1 MHFKMF
7 IHGKAIQGKPF
18 LLSVLF
24 ILILGNNLSA
34 QDLYIIRNENPT
46 EYIQRIEIDP
56 PDKARAWDSCRAFAT
71 QLKYPG
77 KVENDAIMDES
88 LEKIAGQFG
97 FYLYRQ
103 MAFLKQVDAAVFADL
118 EIDFQQNQVVA
129 AIRNIY
135 VMDYARDR
143 YGKFSPISSKR
154 FTLEDLP
161 KKRNNDTWRKH
172 LNTIDNNIRLLL
184 SNLNKSIEEIKAASL
199 N

>member
-1 MHFKMF
+1 MHFNIF
-7 IHGKAIQGKPF
+7 IHGKVVPGIPF

-24 ILILGNNLSA
+24 ILIIGNDLSA

-46 EYIQRIEIDP
+46 EYRRRIEIDA
-56 PDKARAWDSCRAFAT
+56 PDRSRAWDSCRAFAT

-77 KVENDAIMDES
+77 KVENDALMDES
-88 LEKIAGQFG
+88 LEKIEVQFG
-97 FYLYRQ
+97 FYLYHQ

-143 YGKFSPISSKR
+143 YGKFNPISSKR
-154 FTLEDLP
+154 YTLDDLE

-172 LNTIDNNIRLLL
+172 INTIDNNMRLLL
-184 SNLNKSIEEIKAASL
+184 SNLNKSIVEIKAASL
-199 N
+199 K